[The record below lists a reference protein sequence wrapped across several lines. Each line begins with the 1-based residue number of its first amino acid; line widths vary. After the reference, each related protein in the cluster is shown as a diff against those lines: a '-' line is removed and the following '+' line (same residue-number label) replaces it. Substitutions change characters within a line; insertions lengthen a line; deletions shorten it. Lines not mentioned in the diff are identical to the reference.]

1 MEAIHE
7 SLIRLQSGASG
18 SSEAS
23 SSFSPSAG
31 MLTLVDFPSEY
42 GEKVFDAVELCS
54 ETNKNQVVEINRISL
69 GDLGGNE
76 KTLAI
81 GLALVYYPSQECSSH
96 IRMVRKTLKRLSK
109 NKRLVVVP
117 VIEPGAT
124 VERVNRISAAQQPV
138 YLTMCSC
145 VLDYAAVFQSFLFT
159 AQLREV

>member
-1 MEAIHE
+1 M
-7 SLIRLQSGASG
+7 
-18 SSEAS
+18 
-23 SSFSPSAG
+23 
-31 MLTLVDFPSEY
+31 
-42 GEKVFDAVELCS
+42 
-54 ETNKNQVVEINRISL
+54 EINRISL

-81 GLALVYYPSQECSSH
+81 GLALVYYPSQGCSSH

-109 NKRLVVVP
+109 NKWLVVVP
-117 VIEPGAT
+117 VIESGAT
-124 VERVNRISAAQQPV
+124 VERANQISAAQQPV